1 MLLCF
6 QTQPPKKQSSRKHGP
21 SEDAASVATSA
32 LVTKSRLLMSRED
45 RGRPVRQLLNSDSER
60 LRYAITSP
68 ADRIRAE
75 VAYSI
80 EELSMPILSSLYIT
94 NRIGSSALCDAAAAV
109 LVQTHRYSL
118 GRYEGVNRK
127 APILQSY
134 ARAVTVARATIAS
147 THPHDLESTIAG
159 CSLLGILDCVLSKHD
174 PEWKGAWK
182 HWSGAQA
189 LLLSVPATSSH
200 SILVR
205 AAIYGSAALYSFIW
219 PVFAGTP
226 SPFEAEHWLQARP
239 PQSDSDQQG
248 KLTRLRLFSHQ
259 LHTRMPRLIC
269 MLRHIRSSDHD
280 VQQEKQYDTAK
291 ALAEQLMKLEAREEE
306 TLLLHCIKVVQTTDR
321 NSRRF
326 TPISFQFPDVN
337 YLDWALGY
345 WKARLVITRISR
357 ILTVYTAEDLAKSCH
372 EPLLKLE
379 TLSDPGNDLKAEEL
393 RLAKNIL
400 SSWEDA
406 LSRGPCASI
415 GMTNAFFNIWT
426 TLHYLEKH
434 RGLPVLEYGEWIL
447 QQWPLTW
454 SGWSMRLTMADLE
467 EASRVVEGGPL
478 SRWALVSLAGDG
490 APAMFAIR
498 PGVRNYDRAR
508 LQLIASK
515 DLRI

>member
-1 MLLCF
+1 MTSFEGLESRQTTVAATWGLRAPSETRARVVTVGSYQNACVC
-6 QTQPPKKQSSRKHGP
+6 QEHVGGPSSTRYPTQPPEKQSTRKHGQ
-21 SEDAASVATSA
+21 SQDVASGATSA
-32 LVTKSRLLMSRED
+32 LVTKLTLLKHRRQQGRPSRRLLSSAR
-45 RGRPVRQLLNSDSER
+45 ER
-60 LRYAITSP
+60 LQYAITSL
-68 ADRIRAE
+68 ADRMRAE
-75 VAYSI
+75 VAHSI
-80 EELSMPILSSLYIT
+80 KDLSMPILSSLYIT
-94 NRIGSSALCDAAAAV
+94 TRIGSSALCDAAAAV
-109 LVQTHRYSL
+109 LVQTHRYSI
-118 GRYEGVNRK
+118 GRYEGVSRK
-127 APILQSY
+127 ASILQSY
-134 ARAVTVARATIAS
+134 AYAVTIAKATIAA
-147 THPHDLESTIAG
+147 THLHDLESTIAG

-189 LLLSVPATSSH
+189 LLLSVPATSNH
-200 SILVR
+200 SIMVR

-219 PVFAGTP
+219 PVFAGLP
-226 SPFEAEHWLQARP
+226 SPFEAEHWLQACP

-306 TLLLHCIKVVQTTDR
+306 TLLLHCVKVVQTTERD
-321 NSRRF
+321 SRRF

-357 ILTVYTAEDLAKSCH
+357 ILTVYTAEDLAKSSH
-372 EPLLKLE
+372 EPLSKLE

-415 GMTNAFFNIWT
+415 GMTNAFFNVWT

-434 RGLPVLEYGEWIL
+434 RGLPVLEYG
-447 QQWPLTW
+447 Q
-454 SGWSMRLTMADLE
+454 
-467 EASRVVEGGPL
+467 
-478 SRWALVSLAGDG
+478 
-490 APAMFAIR
+490 
-498 PGVRNYDRAR
+498 
-508 LQLIASK
+508 
-515 DLRI
+515 